1 MWYGIDMK
9 SKIIENKRKKKE
21 SLLEAAYF
29 LFSQQDVKNVSIQ
42 DIVTYAG
49 VAKGTFYL
57 YFKDKYQLRDHLISR
72 EVSRLFQEANAAL
85 EKNDIRNFEDS
96 VIFILNQVLLSLE
109 SNPVML
115 RFIKNN
121 LSLGVFHE
129 QIHSAL
135 EKDETFNLNQEFLK
149 LVNQFGYQ
157 FKDPSIILYLII
169 EMVGSSCYTS
179 ILDSNPM
186 PIHDLKPYLF
196 DSVRAILKQG
206 EPIPSTIKTR

>member
-1 MWYGIDMK
+1 MK
-9 SKIIENKRKKKE
+9 SKIIENKHKKKE
-21 SLLEAAYF
+21 SLLEAAYS
-29 LFSQQDVKNVSIQ
+29 LFSQQDIKNVSIQ

-72 EVSRLFQEANAAL
+72 EVSRLFKEANAAL
-85 EKNDIRNFEDS
+85 KKNDIRNFEDS

-135 EKDETFNLNQEFLK
+135 ENDETFNLNQEFLK
-149 LVNQFGYQ
+149 LVDKFHYR
-157 FKDPSIILYLII
+157 FEDPSIILYLII

-179 ILDSNPM
+179 ILNGHPM

-206 EPIPSTIKTR
+206 EPIPSTIKAR